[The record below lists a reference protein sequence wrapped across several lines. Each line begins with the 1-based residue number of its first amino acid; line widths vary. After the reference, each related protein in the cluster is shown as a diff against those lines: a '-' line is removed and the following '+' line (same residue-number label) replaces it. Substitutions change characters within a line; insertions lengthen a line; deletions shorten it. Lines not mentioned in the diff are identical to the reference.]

1 MLVVTCFKLKAYCC
15 PSSVYSGM
23 IFFPPN
29 ALRALSQGLS
39 GFVERTNDPKIAMN
53 AFILNPDS
61 PFFDSPPGFGVM
73 VYDANG
79 EEHGRSEQGFKWA
92 LDIEGAVD
100 MTKKMSLFE
109 VNQLTG
115 PDLPSS
121 VRGTAA
127 NALCSRVRCL
137 NGQSRDLDDRISRVD
152 H

>member
-1 MLVVTCFKLKAYCC
+1 MLVVTCFKLKAYCY

-23 IFFPPN
+23 IFFPPE

-39 GFVERTNDPKIAMN
+39 GFIERTNDPKVAMH
-53 AFILNPDS
+53 AFILNPES

-92 LDIEGAVD
+92 LGIDGAVD
-100 MTKKMSLFE
+100 MTKEMSLFE

-115 PDLPSS
+115 PNLPSS
-121 VRGTAA
+121 VCGTAA
-127 NALCSRVRCL
+127 NPFYSRVRCL
-137 NGQSRDLDDRISRVD
+137 HGQSRDLDDRISCVD